1 MLQQHAKL
9 QQQLAANETHSC
21 ELEAHEQHLVT
32 QLSSREA
39 ELLSMQSRLSKEQ
52 AAQADTQTQLQMVRH
67 VLFVAA
73 YYVAAYCIHVLGLQ
87 LQKVAPVQHT
97 HALGST
103 EADGDIMPW
112 LGSM

>member
-9 QQQLAANETHSC
+9 QQQLAASETHSC
-21 ELEAHEQHLVT
+21 ELEAHEQQLLT

-52 AAQADTQTQLQMVRH
+52 AAQADTQRQLQMVWL

-73 YYVAAYCIHVLGLQ
+73 YCIYVSGSTRAEGCLSA
-87 LQKVAPVQHT
+87 
-97 HALGST
+97 ALGPT
-103 EADGDIMPW
+103 EAEGDVMPW
-112 LGSM
+112 LGSV